1 MSTRKPIYPVLPRN
15 TPLFDKV
22 REKTGFGLGD
32 IVGGQDDLV
41 ARFRAGIAEGLG
53 VPIEAIKEAAV
64 RQWIID
70 FIKTFIA
77 PEFRSKVAPRVN
89 QIQDLGKSIGSI
101 TQEAFRTAQEMA
113 TPSQQT
119 APPTKTGNPKKDVTD
134 LMVSR
139 A

>member
-1 MSTRKPIYPVLPRN
+1 MYPMFPRN
-15 TPLFDKV
+15 TPFWDKV
-22 REKTGFGLGD
+22 KDKTGFGLGD
-32 IVGGQDDLV
+32 VIGGQDELV

-64 RQWIID
+64 RQWIVD
-70 FIKTFIA
+70 FIKAFVA
-77 PEFRSKVAPRVN
+77 PELRSKVAPRVN
-89 QIQDLGKSIGSI
+89 QIQDLGESIGSI

-119 APPTKTGNPKKDVTD
+119 APTTKTKNPKKDITD
-134 LMVSR
+134 LRVSR